1 MSWVYISVGSNIEPA
16 VNIRSAILDLRKHYP
31 ELVVSSV
38 YESEAVG
45 FDGDNFYN
53 LVVGFETAEDVRQV
67 AQRLRSIEDGHA
79 RDRKGPKF
87 SSRTIDLDLL
97 LYDDVIINDDSLNI
111 PRDEISKNAFVLW
124 PLAEIAGGVVH
135 PQFKQAIATMW
146 QAFDKDSQ
154 SLWPVDFDWG

>member
-1 MSWVYISVGSNIEPA
+1 MAWVYISVGSNIEPA
-16 VNIRSAILDLRKHYP
+16 INLRSALLALREQYP
-31 ELVVSSV
+31 ELILSTV

-53 LVVGFETAEDVRQV
+53 LVVGFETAADVREV
-67 AQRLRSIEDGHA
+67 AQQLRRIEDSHG
-79 RDRKGPKF
+79 RDRTGPKF

-97 LYDDVIINDDSLNI
+97 LYDDVIINDGSLNI

-124 PLAEIAGGVVH
+124 PLAEVAADVLH
-135 PQFKQAIATMW
+135 PQFKQTIAAMW

-154 SLWPVDFDWG
+154 SLWPVEFDWG

>member
-1 MSWVYISVGSNIEPA
+1 MAWVYISVGSNIEPA
-16 VNIRSAILDLRKHYP
+16 VNIRSAMLDLRKHYP
-31 ELVVSSV
+31 ELIISTV

-53 LVVGFETAEDVRQV
+53 LVVGFETAEDVRTV
-67 AQRLRSIEDGHA
+67 AQQLRNIEDSHA

-97 LYDDVIINDDSLNI
+97 LYGDVVINDDSLNI

-124 PLAEIAGGVVH
+124 PLAEVAAQAVH
-135 PQFKQAIATMW
+135 PQFKQTIAAMW
-146 QAFDKDSQ
+146 QAFDKGSQ
-154 SLWPVDFDWG
+154 SLWPVDFDWE